1 MGWGLLQNCSKG
13 EAGGTDAIFSV
24 TSDKVTM
31 ELEKHVTAF
40 TSFCTECVGGGNK
53 NTAKWQCTVAE
64 IKIERGG
71 Q

>member
-40 TSFCTECVGGGNK
+40 TSFCTEGKKKIKPQQNGNVPS
-53 NTAKWQCTVAE
+53 Q
-64 IKIERGG
+64 RSR
-71 Q
+71 

>member
-40 TSFCTECVGGGNK
+40 TSFCTEGEKKNK
-53 NTAKWQCTVAE
+53 TTAKWQCTFSE